1 MWISDATKWDNS
13 KAWYKMIHHSVHDY
27 FCYYYY
33 ILLFLSGTLSLCGN
47 PVLKVLKSNG
57 KAKNNG
63 STVKLV
69 D

>member
-1 MWISDATKWDNS
+1 
-13 KAWYKMIHHSVHDY
+13 MIHHSVHDY